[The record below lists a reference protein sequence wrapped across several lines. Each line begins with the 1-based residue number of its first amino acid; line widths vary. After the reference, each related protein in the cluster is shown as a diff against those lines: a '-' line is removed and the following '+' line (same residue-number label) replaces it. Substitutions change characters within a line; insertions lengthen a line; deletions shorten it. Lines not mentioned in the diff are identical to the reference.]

1 LCNNL
6 YSPNYFDPVYLSY
19 SKLFYMRKII
29 FLGGV
34 FLLAF
39 ATIQAQTIPSPKSHF
54 GFNIGD
60 NYHLATFTQTEAY
73 FKKLAAA
80 SNKVKLQ
87 VIGKTEEGRNQYML
101 IVSDPSNIKQLDKY
115 KSISQKMARAEDL
128 SEADAKQLAKDGKSV
143 VWIDG
148 GLHATEVVG
157 IHQLIQTL
165 YTVLTR
171 DDEETK
177 RILKSTI
184 ILFVHAN
191 PDGQELVS
199 NWYMRNADT
208 LKRSTESLPRLYEK
222 YIGHDNNRDFFMLN
236 MSESKNMSRQL
247 YIEWMPQILYNHH
260 QTGPPG
266 TVVAGPPYR
275 DPFNYVYDP
284 LLVTGI
290 DAVGAAMSSRLN
302 AEGKPGYTMKSGSV
316 YSTWWN
322 GGLRTAAY
330 YHNII
335 GLLTEIIGNPTPS
348 KIPLVPNRLIPNS
361 ATPYPIE
368 PQQWYFKNSIDYSVS
383 LNYAVLNYASRYKDE
398 LLFNIYTMGK
408 NSIEAGSKDNWT
420 LSPKKVELLNDA
432 VKADKKE
439 MKGDTLPLEYFS
451 KVYKNKELRDPRGYI
466 ITANQTTTATSFI
479 NILINSG
486 IQVQQA
492 SLAFSVAGKN
502 YPSGSYIVKTNQAF
516 RPHVLDM
523 FEPQD
528 HPNDFQYPGGP
539 PVRPYDAAG
548 WTPAFTM
555 GLQFDRILE
564 DFTGPFENIAYG
576 DVQSPKGNI
585 INSELNTYGYSF
597 STKENAAYKVVN
609 DLLKEGASIYKNKD
623 SYYIGYEN
631 KFVDFTNFKSIISKM
646 SNEHGVIFTAVT
658 SKPTDTL
665 QKVQPLRI
673 ALWDRYGG
681 SMSSG
686 WVRWIFEQYH
696 FPFNLLYVKEIDSTN
711 LNDKYDVIVFVE
723 GAIPA
728 LRTGSSSS
736 WEERAPKENDIPEMY
751 KAQLGSITAQKSIP
765 ALQQFLNN
773 GGKVVTIG
781 SSANLAYHLNL
792 PVRNALVEM
801 FNGAER
807 NLPGEKFYIP
817 GSVMQVAVNN
827 NYAPNWGMENK
838 ADVYFSTSPVFKL
851 SPEAIAQKQVI
862 PLAWYPTP
870 STLRSGWAFGQAYL
884 QDGVAAFEANVGK
897 GKLFVYGPEI
907 TFRAQTHGT
916 YKMLFNQL
924 YK

>member
-1 LCNNL
+1 
-6 YSPNYFDPVYLSY
+6 
-19 SKLFYMRKII
+19 MRKLIS
-29 FLGGV
+29 FCVVLFSFV
-34 FLLAF
+34 L
-39 ATIQAQTIPSPKSHF
+39 TQAQTIPSPKSHF

-101 IVSDPSNIKQLDKY
+101 IVSDPSNINQLTKY

-128 SEADAKQLAKDGKSV
+128 SDADAKQLAKEGKSV

-148 GLHATEVVG
+148 GLHATQVVG

-199 NWYMRNADT
+199 NWYMRNEDT
-208 LKRSTESLPRLYEK
+208 LKRSTENLPRLYEK

-290 DAVGAAMSSRLN
+290 DAMGAAMSSRLN
-302 AEGKPGYTMKSGSV
+302 MEEKPGYTMKSGSV

-335 GLLTEIIGNPTPS
+335 GLLTEIIGSPTPS
-348 KIPLVPNRLIPNS
+348 KIPLVPQRLIPNS

-368 PQQWYFKNSIDYSVS
+368 PQPWYFKNSIDYSVS
-383 LNYAVLNYASRYKDE
+383 LNYAVLNYATRHKDE
-398 LLFNIYTMGK
+398 LLYNIYTMGK
-408 NSIEAGSKDNWT
+408 NSIDAGNKDTWT
-420 LSPKKVELLNDA
+420 KSPKKVELLSEA
-432 VKADKKE
+432 MKPEKKE
-439 MKGDTLPLEYFS
+439 TNGDSSQLDPFS
-451 KVYKNKELRDPRGYI
+451 KVYKNKELRDARGYI
-466 ITANQTTTATSFI
+466 IPINQSTTATTFI

-486 IQVQQA
+486 IKVQQA
-492 SLAFSVAGKN
+492 TSNFSVAGKE
-502 YPSGSYIVKTNQAF
+502 YPKGSYIVKTNQAF

-555 GLQFDRILE
+555 GIQFDKILDE
-564 DFTGPFENIAYG
+564 FSGPFENIAYG
-576 DVQSPKGNI
+576 DVQFPKGNI
-585 INSELNTYGYSF
+585 INSEINTYGYRF
-597 STKENAAYKVVN
+597 PTTDNASYKVVN
-609 DLLKEGASIYKNKD
+609 DLLKLGANIYKNKD
-623 SYYIGYEN
+623 NYYVGYEN
-631 KFVDFTNFKSIISKM
+631 KFNDFTNFKSIISKL
-646 SNEHGVIFTAVT
+646 SNEHGVVFTSVT
-658 SKPTDTL
+658 TKPSDTSN
-665 QKVQPLRI
+665 KVQPLRI

-696 FPFNLLYVKEIDSTN
+696 FPFNLTYAKEIDAAS

-728 LRTGSSSS
+728 MKPEASP
-736 WEERAPKENDIPEMY
+736 WEEKDPKEADIPAEY
-751 KAQLGSITAQKSIP
+751 KSQLGSITAQKSIP
-765 ALQQFLNN
+765 ALQKFLNN
-773 GGKVVTIG
+773 GGRIVTIG
-781 SSANLAYHLNL
+781 SSANIAYHLNL

-801 FNGAER
+801 VAGKEKA
-807 NLPGEKFYIP
+807 LPGEKFYIP
-817 GSVMQVAVNN
+817 GSVMQVAVDN
-827 NYAPNWGMENK
+827 NYAPNWGMTK
-838 ADVYFSTSPVFKL
+838 TTDVYFSSSPVFKL
-851 SPEAIAQKQVI
+851 SPDAIAQKVVT
-862 PLAWYPTP
+862 PLAWYPTA

-907 TFRAQTHGT
+907 TFRAQTHST

>member
-1 LCNNL
+1 
-6 YSPNYFDPVYLSY
+6 
-19 SKLFYMRKII
+19 MRKMIS
-29 FLGGV
+29 FCLV
-34 FLLAF
+34 LFSF
-39 ATIQAQTIPSPKSHF
+39 VVTQAQNIPSPKSHF

-60 NYHLATFTQTEAY
+60 NYHLATFTQTEGY

-101 IVSDPSNIKQLDKY
+101 IVSDPSNIKQLEKY
-115 KSISQKMARAEDL
+115 KSISQKLARAEDL
-128 SEADAKQLAKDGKSV
+128 SDADAKQLAKDGKSV

-157 IHQLIQTL
+157 AHQLIQTI
-165 YTVLTR
+165 YTLLTR
-171 DDEETK
+171 EDEETK

-208 LKRSTESLPRLYEK
+208 LKRSTENLPRLYEK

-335 GLLTEIIGNPTPS
+335 GLLTEIIGSPTPS

-368 PQQWYFKNSIDYSVS
+368 PQEWYFKNSIEYSVS

-398 LLFNIYTMGK
+398 LLYNIYTMGK
-408 NSIEAGSKDNWT
+408 NSIDAGNKDTWT
-420 LSPKKVELLNDA
+420 KSPKKVEMLNETF
-432 VKADKKE
+432 KADKSNKVE
-439 MKGDTLPLEYFS
+439 IKGDTLPVDYYA
-451 KVYKNKELRDPRGYI
+451 KVYKNKELRDPRAYI
-466 ITANQTTTATSFI
+466 VPANQTTTAISFI

-486 IQVQQA
+486 IKVQKA
-492 SLAFSVAGKN
+492 TAAFTVAGKN
-502 YPSGSYIVKTNQAF
+502 YPQGSYIVKTNQAF

-555 GLQFDRILE
+555 GIQFDRILE
-564 DFTGPFENIAYG
+564 DVNGPFENIVYG
-576 DVQSPKGNI
+576 EIQKPAGAI
-585 INSELNTYGYSF
+585 INSELNTYGYYF
-597 STKENAAYKVVN
+597 STNDNAAYKVVN
-609 DLLKEGASIYKNKD
+609 DLIKEGASIYKNKD
-623 SYYIGYEN
+623 NYYVGYEE
-631 KFVDFTNFKSIISKM
+631 KFENFTNFKSIISKM
-646 SNEHGVIFTAVT
+646 SNEHGVVFTAVT
-658 SKPTDTL
+658 KKPTDISN
-665 QKVQPLRI
+665 KVQPLRV

-696 FPFNLLYVKEIDSTN
+696 FPFNLVYAKEIDAAN
-711 LNDKYDVIVFVE
+711 LNEKYDVIVFVE

-728 LRTGSSSS
+728 LKGGAASL
-736 WEERAPKENDIPEMY
+736 EERAPKETDIPEMY

-765 ALQQFLNN
+765 ALQSFLNN

-801 FNGAER
+801 VNGAER

-817 GSVMQVAVNN
+817 GSVMQVEVDN
-827 NYAPNWGMENK
+827 NYTPNWGMQNK
-838 ADVYFSTSPVFKL
+838 ADVYFSSSPVFKL
-851 SPEAIAQKQVI
+851 APEAIAQKQVT
-862 PLAWYPTP
+862 PLAWYATA

-907 TFRAQTHGT
+907 TFRGQTHST

>member
-1 LCNNL
+1 
-6 YSPNYFDPVYLSY
+6 
-19 SKLFYMRKII
+19 MRKIKLLI
-29 FLGGV
+29 VILFLSC
-34 FLLAF
+34 FLS
-39 ATIQAQTIPSPKSHF
+39 TQAQTIPSPKEHF
-54 GFNIGD
+54 GFTIGD
-60 NYHLATFTQTEAY
+60 NYQLATFTQTEAY

-87 VIGKTEEGRNQYML
+87 VIGKTEEGRNQYMM
-101 IVSDPSNIKQLDKY
+101 IVSDPSNIKQLEKY
-115 KSISQKMARAEDL
+115 KTISQKLARAEKL
-128 SEADAKQLAKDGKSV
+128 SDAEAKQLAKEGKSV

-148 GLHATEVVG
+148 GLHATEVTG

-171 DDEETK
+171 DDEET
-177 RILKSTI
+177 RNILKSTI

-208 LKRSTESLPRLYEK
+208 LKRSTENLPRLYEK

-275 DPFNYVYDP
+275 DPFNYVYDA

-348 KIPLVPNRLIPNS
+348 TIPLVPQRLIPNS

-368 PQQWYFKNSIDYSVS
+368 PQKWYFKNSIDYSVS
-383 LNYAVLNYASRYKDE
+383 LNYAVLNYAARYKDE
-398 LLFNIYTMGK
+398 LLYNIYTMGK
-408 NSIEAGSKDNWT
+408 HSIEAGSKDSWT
-420 LSPKKVELLNDA
+420 KSPKKVDLLNETF
-432 VKADKKE
+432 KADKKE
-439 MKGDTLPLEYFS
+439 IKGDTLPVEYFS

-466 ITANQTTTATSFI
+466 IPLDQPSTATAFI

-486 IQVQQA
+486 IKVQKAIHQ
-492 SLAFSVAGKN
+492 FSYAGKQ
-502 YPSGSYIVKTNQAF
+502 YPEGSYIVKTNQAF

-555 GLQFDRILE
+555 GIQFDRILE
-564 DFTGPFENIAYG
+564 DFDGPFETIAYG
-576 DVQSPKGNI
+576 EVQENRHFSEVGSHSNEVGITLSAKDNTSYIAVNQFLEKGATVYKGKD
-585 INSELNTYGYSF
+585 TYF
-597 STKENAAYKVVN
+597 VDTKDTHDIYPLIFK
-609 DLLKEGASIYKNKD
+609 LLKEHNVSMQAVSEKPKD
-623 SYYIGYEN
+623 AALIV
-631 KFVDFTNFKSIISKM
+631 K
-646 SNEHGVIFTAVT
+646 
-658 SKPTDTL
+658 
-665 QKVQPLRI
+665 PLRI
-673 ALWDRYGG
+673 GLWDKYGG
-681 SMSSG
+681 SISSG

-696 FPFNLLYVKEIDSTN
+696 FPFNLVYAKEIDAAN
-711 LNDKYDVIVFVE
+711 LNSKYDVIVFVE

-728 LRTGSSSS
+728 LRTESSP
-736 WEERAPKENDIPEMY
+736 WEEKEPKEEDIPAEY
-751 KAQLGSITAQKSIP
+751 KERLGKITAQKSIP

-773 GGKVVTIG
+773 GGRIVTIG

-792 PVRNALVEM
+792 PVKNALVEM
-801 FNGAER
+801 VAGKEKP
-807 NLPGEKFYIP
+807 LPGEKFYIP
-817 GSVMQVAVNN
+817 GSVMQVDVDN
-827 NYAPNWGMENK
+827 NYQPNWGMNNK
-838 ADVYFSTSPVFKL
+838 VDVYFSSSPVFKL
-851 SPEAIAQKQVI
+851 APEAIAQKEVI
-862 PLAWYPTP
+862 PLAWYASAT
-870 STLRSGWAFGQAYL
+870 TLRSGWAFGQAYL
-884 QDGVAAFEANVGK
+884 QDGVAAFEAKVGK

-907 TFRAQTHGT
+907 TFRGQTHGS

>member
-1 LCNNL
+1 
-6 YSPNYFDPVYLSY
+6 
-19 SKLFYMRKII
+19 MRKII

-128 SEADAKQLAKDGKSV
+128 SEDDAKQLAKDGKSV

-199 NWYMRNADT
+199 NWYMRNEDT

-492 SLAFSVAGKN
+492 SSAFSVAGKN

-646 SNEHGVIFTAVT
+646 SNEHGVVFTAVT

-801 FNGAER
+801 VNGAER

>member
-1 LCNNL
+1 
-6 YSPNYFDPVYLSY
+6 
-19 SKLFYMRKII
+19 MRKMIS
-29 FLGGV
+29 FCLV
-34 FLLAF
+34 LFSF
-39 ATIQAQTIPSPKSHF
+39 VVTQAQNIPSPKSHF

-101 IVSDPSNIKQLDKY
+101 IVSDPSNIKQLEKY
-115 KSISQKMARAEDL
+115 KSISQKLARAEDL
-128 SEADAKQLAKDGKSV
+128 SDADAKQLAKDGKSV

-157 IHQLIQTL
+157 AHQLIQTI
-165 YTVLTR
+165 YTLLTR
-171 DDEETK
+171 EDEETK

-208 LKRSTESLPRLYEK
+208 LKRSTENLPRLYEK

-335 GLLTEIIGNPTPS
+335 GLLTEIIGSPTPS

-368 PQQWYFKNSIDYSVS
+368 PQEWYFKNSIDYSVS

-398 LLFNIYTMGK
+398 LLYNIYTMGK
-408 NSIEAGSKDNWT
+408 NSIDAGNKDTWT
-420 LSPKKVELLNDA
+420 KSPKKVEMLNETF
-432 VKADKKE
+432 KSDKSNKVE
-439 MKGDTLPLEYFS
+439 IKGDTLPVDYYA
-451 KVYKNKELRDPRGYI
+451 KVYKNKELRDPRAYI
-466 ITANQTTTATSFI
+466 VPANQTTTAISFI

-486 IQVQQA
+486 IKVQKA
-492 SLAFSVAGKN
+492 TTAFTVAGKN
-502 YPSGSYIVKTNQAF
+502 YPQGSYIVKTNQAF

-555 GLQFDRILE
+555 GIQFDRILE
-564 DFTGPFENIAYG
+564 DVNGPFENIVYG
-576 DVQSPKGNI
+576 EIQKPAGAI
-585 INSELNTYGYSF
+585 INSELNTYGYNF
-597 STKENAAYKVVN
+597 STNDNAAYKVVN
-609 DLLKEGASIYKNKD
+609 DLIKEGATIYKNKD
-623 SYYIGYEN
+623 NYYVGYEE
-631 KFVDFTNFKSIISKM
+631 KFENFTNFKNIISKM
-646 SNEHGVIFTAVT
+646 SNEHGVVFTAVT
-658 SKPTDTL
+658 KKPTDISN
-665 QKVQPLRI
+665 KVQPLRV

-696 FPFNLLYVKEIDSTN
+696 FPFNLVYAKEIDSTN
-711 LNDKYDVIVFVE
+711 LNEKYDVIVFVE
-723 GAIPA
+723 GAIPVLKGGA
-728 LRTGSSSS
+728 ASL
-736 WEERAPKENDIPEMY
+736 EERAPKETDIPEMY

-765 ALQQFLNN
+765 ALQSFLNN

-801 FNGAER
+801 VNGAER

-817 GSVMQVAVNN
+817 GSVMQVEVDN
-827 NYAPNWGMENK
+827 NYTPNWGMQNK
-838 ADVYFSTSPVFKL
+838 ADVYFSSSPVFKL
-851 SPEAIAQKQVI
+851 APEAIAQKQVT
-862 PLAWYPTP
+862 PLAWYATA

-907 TFRAQTHGT
+907 TFRGQTHST

>member
-1 LCNNL
+1 
-6 YSPNYFDPVYLSY
+6 
-19 SKLFYMRKII
+19 MRK
-29 FLGGV
+29 V
-34 FLLAF
+34 FLACAVILMTAC
-39 ATIQAQTIPSPKSHF
+39 AVSAQGIPSPKEHF

-80 SNKVKLQ
+80 SSKVKLQ
-87 VIGKTEEGRNQYML
+87 VIGKTEEGRNQYMV
-101 IVSDPSNIKQLDKY
+101 IVSDPANIRLLAKY
-115 KSISQKMARAEDL
+115 KSISQKLARAENL
-128 SEADAKQLAKDGKSV
+128 SDAEAKQLAKEGKSV

-148 GLHATEVVG
+148 GLHATEVTG
-157 IHQLIQTL
+157 IHQLIQTM

-199 NWYMRNADT
+199 NWYMRSADT
-208 LKRSTESLPRLYEK
+208 LKRSTEAVPRLYEK

-348 KIPLVPNRLIPNS
+348 AIPLVPQRLIPNS

-368 PQQWYFKNSIDYSVS
+368 PQKWYFKNSIDYSVS

-398 LLFNIYTMGK
+398 LLYNIYTMGK
-408 NSIEAGSKDNWT
+408 NSVNAGNKDSWT
-420 LSPKKVELLNDA
+420 KSPRKVEQINDLF
-432 VKADKKE
+432 KADKKE
-439 MKGDTLPLEYFS
+439 LKGDTLPTDYFA
-451 KVYKNKELRDPRGYI
+451 KIYKNNDLRDPRGYI
-466 ITANQTTTATSFI
+466 IPVNQSSTATAFI

-486 IQVQQA
+486 IKVQKA
-492 SLAFSVAGKN
+492 TSDFAVAGKN
-502 YPSGSYIVKTNQAF
+502 YPAGSYVVKANQAF

-555 GLQFDRILE
+555 GIQFDRILD
-564 DFTGPFENIAYG
+564 DFNGPFETIAYG
-576 DVQSPKGNI
+576 QVQQAIGK
-585 INSELNTYGYSF
+585 INMDAKQIAGYTF
-597 STKENAAYKVVN
+597 STKDNDAYVAVN
-609 DLLKEGASIYKNKD
+609 DLLKEGADVYKNKEQYFLAA
-623 SYYIGYEN
+623 SN
-631 KFVDFTNFKSIISKM
+631 KAEAIVKKISE
-646 SNEHGVIFTAVT
+646 SNGVSFTAVT
-658 SKPTDTL
+658 NKPADINN
-665 QKVQPLRI
+665 KVQPLRI
-673 ALWDRYGG
+673 ALWDKYGG
-681 SMSSG
+681 SISSG

-696 FPFNLLYVKEIDSTN
+696 FPFNVTYAKEIDAAD
-711 LNDKYDVIVFVE
+711 LNSKYDVIVFVE

-728 LRTGSSSS
+728 LVATPSQ
-736 WEERAPKENDIPEMY
+736 WEEKEPKEDETPAEY
-751 KAQLGSITAQKSIP
+751 KERLGKITAQKSIP
-765 ALQQFLNN
+765 ALQKFLNN
-773 GGKVVTIG
+773 GGRVITIG

-792 PVRNALVEM
+792 PVKNALVEM
-801 FNGAER
+801 VAGKEKA
-807 NLPGEKFYIP
+807 LPGEKFYIP
-817 GSVMQVAVNN
+817 GSVMQVDVDY
-827 NYAPNWGMENK
+827 NYAPNWGMNKK
-838 ADVYFSTSPVFKL
+838 ADVYFSASPVFKL
-851 SPEAIAQKQVI
+851 APEAIAQKEVT
-862 PLAWYPTP
+862 PLAWYASAT
-870 STLRSGWAFGQAYL
+870 TLRSGWAFGQAYL

-907 TFRAQTHGT
+907 TFRGQTHGT

-924 YK
+924 YQ